1 MSPEIATPAQPAHQP
16 RPISHSWAIGAAS
29 ALGPEFLSWLLCE
42 AGVTRRQVTFA
53 VAARGWCET
62 PEGIVVQV
70 AKERI
75 AEPRRALA
83 DLLRQGDLAAIIA
96 AAFGTCPAGYLSG
109 LNRLGPDAM
118 SDPLAHC
125 RYWTLFAER
134 GHRPKLKIAQH
145 LGLITEEKLAVLF
158 EVDAALLHLPF
169 VNRMTSLEQVRE
181 INVALSAIRASSDR
195 EDEAALVAAAVHG
208 DENRKV
214 EHFVSAWIK
223 RCRFP
228 PLPFEADEAAG
239 VFPITSAG
247 ELSLRGLAYRN
258 CSRGISRLADAICG
272 RSAYVAYEPGG
283 KQTGMAQLFR
293 LTNGSWMVEGVYGV
307 GNSRL
312 TAEVQEPLRMWFSER
327 GVHSLRRPPLPPE
340 WKTALGLVG
349 HREFAEFEPEH
360 DLIAAY

>member
-1 MSPEIATPAQPAHQP
+1 MDDRIDLAEPVRQP
-16 RPISHSWAIGAAS
+16 RPITSSWAIGAAS

-53 VAARGWCET
+53 LGARGWLGN
-62 PEGIVVQV
+62 PEGIVAQISPDRLSDSR
-70 AKERI
+70 E
-75 AEPRRALA
+75 ALA
-83 DLLRQGDLAAIIA
+83 DLIRHGDLRAIIS
-96 AAFGTCPAGYLSG
+96 AAFGCSPDGYLTG
-109 LNRLGPDAM
+109 LQRLGPDAM
-118 SDPLAHC
+118 AEPLAHC

-145 LGLITEEKLAVLF
+145 LGRMTLEKLTILF
-158 EVDAALLHLPF
+158 EIDEALLHLPF
-169 VNRMTSLEQVRE
+169 VNRMTSVEQVRE
-181 INVALSAIRASSDR
+181 INAALSAIRSASDR

-239 VFPITSAG
+239 VFPITSAA
-247 ELSLRGLAYRN
+247 ELSMKSLIYKN
-258 CSRGISRLADAICG
+258 CTRSLHRLVDAIAG
-272 RSAYVAYEPGG
+272 RSAYVAYELEG
-283 KQTGMAQLFR
+283 KPVGMAQLFN

-312 TAEVQEPLRMWFSER
+312 AAEVQEPLRAWFAAR
-327 GVHSLRRPPLPPE
+327 GVHSLRRPKLSPE

-360 DLIAAY
+360 DLIAAH